1 MNRAEACAVLGC
13 KDRELASIED
23 VDGQVVLITTDGRAY
38 TVVGGKPVACPTPE
52 VDEAG
57 ELIVEKRDLL
67 APLGDDVL
75 SAVQEAKAGVKV
87 IERPPRQRRGGAA

>member
-23 VDGQVVLITTDGRAY
+23 VDGEVVLITTDGRAY
-38 TVVGGKPVACPTPE
+38 LVVDGKPVACPPPE

-57 ELIVEKRDLL
+57 ELVVDDEPEP
-67 APLGDDVL
+67 APTRRRRK
-75 SAVQEAKAGVKV
+75 EA
-87 IERPPRQRRGGAA
+87 

>member
-23 VDGQVVLITTDGRAY
+23 VDGEVVLITSDGQAY
-38 TVVGGKPVACPTPE
+38 RLVDGKPVVCAPPE

-57 ELIVEKRDLL
+57 ELVVDEPAEPDP
-67 APLGDDVL
+67 AP
-75 SAVQEAKAGVKV
+75 
-87 IERPPRQRRGGAA
+87 RRRRRVDG